1 MQLEEVGKPTKRT
14 SEWDNKRTKPVR
26 TSIKTDQLEAS
37 RKRPRGEEDDLNS
50 QDDSKRMIHRMTQFP
65 DHTLWVPAQRWSAVE
80 RTIERSFV
88 WSTEWPFGQ
97 FKWRTASSK
106 RMIEFFPPSTFSSS
120 IEQPE
125 KNWPQRMIE
134 HDTDPL
140 MALIESFRRTTIE
153 RTMSTARGV
162 LLTTAAVREEE
173 KK

>member
-97 FKWRTASSK
+97 FKWRTEND
-106 RMIEFFPPSTFSSS
+106 RIFSTFDLL
-120 IEQPE
+120 
-125 KNWPQRMIE
+125 IE
-134 HDTDPL
+134 H
-140 MALIESFRRTTIE
+140 RTTWKELATAYGRAWYWPIDGAHRIISPNYN
-153 RTMSTARGV
+153 RTDNEYCSWSATDNRRSSRGRNRV
-162 LLTTAAVREEE
+162 KEE
-173 KK
+173 